1 VRARSRAKLGAPRP
15 HARARRLPPPAPPP
29 TRRRRRRARRLDK
42 KKFVLYGAGTFSSLT
57 GVLFP
62 LTVVKTRMMALEGG
76 ARGFSGAAATA
87 RAVVRADGVRGLYKG
102 FGTVIC
108 GLIPAR
114 MLYLGTL
121 ELARGAA
128 LPALE
133 ARLPETAAAGAASL
147 VGGAA
152 GSLAG
157 QLVVVPVDVIS
168 QRLMLMG
175 GGAGG
180 RGGGGGAA
188 STSAGAGAS
197 SAAAAAA
204 AAARVNGFTLARRI
218 VAEEGVCGLYRGF
231 GASVATFVP
240 SSALW
245 WAAYGAWQEAIWHAV
260 DRRGGGIGGVS
271 GGVSSAAAD
280 ADGRRSARARG
291 AVVGVQV
298 AAGVCAGV
306 TSAIATTPLDVIK
319 TRLQTQAGGGGAGA
333 PRATW
338 LGVARALVAAEG
350 PRGLF
355 RGVAPRCVSAA
366 LWGTTM
372 VTAYE
377 QLKRACARPAGD
389 E

>member
-1 VRARSRAKLGAPRP
+1 MSSCNRAKLGALRPR
-15 HARARRLPPPAPPP
+15 ARARRLPPPAPPP
-29 TRRRRRRARRLDK
+29 TRRRRRARRLDK

-76 ARGFSGAAATA
+76 ARGFAGAAATA

-180 RGGGGGAA
+180 RGGAGGAA

-197 SAAAAAA
+197 SAAAAAAAA

-218 VAEEGVCGLYRGF
+218 VAEEGVRGLYRGF

-245 WAAYGAWQEAIWHAV
+245 WAAYGAWQEAIWRAV
-260 DRRGGGIGGVS
+260 DRRGGGAVGG
-271 GGVSSAAAD
+271 GLSSVAVD
-280 ADGRRSARARG
+280 ADGRRGARPRS

-319 TRLQTQAGGGGAGA
+319 TRLQTQAGGGGGGA

-338 LGVARALVAAEG
+338 LGVARALIAAEG
-350 PRGLF
+350 ARGLF